1 MPVFPDALKEG
12 SPVRVRVH
20 ENNVERALKIMKRKI
35 QSEGITKEARRKEFF
50 EKPSEKRR
58 RKSAEAEKRHRKEL
72 RKRAES
78 ENIGLTSRR

>member
-1 MPVFPDALKEG
+1 M
-12 SPVRVRVH
+12 RVRVY

-58 RKSAEAEKRHRKEL
+58 RKSTESEKRYRKEL
-72 RKRAES
+72 RKRAEL
-78 ENIGLTSRR
+78 ENIGLTTRR